1 MRADLI
7 NYKPYVTIVTVDDD
21 WTIHP
26 KKYPIPLECEIRR
39 DYIDDA
45 KKQDEEL
52 DEMIG
57 NIDGDFEVDFK
68 FKDNFYK
75 LSNECENK
83 EEINKE
89 FERCVNGYYSK

>member
-1 MRADLI
+1 MRADLVD
-7 NYKPYVTIVTVDDD
+7 YKPYVTIVTVDDD
-21 WTIHP
+21 WEIHP
-26 KKYPIPLECEIRR
+26 KKYPIPLEYEIRR

-57 NIDGDFEVDFK
+57 SIEGDFEVDFK

-89 FERCVNGYYSK
+89 FERCVNGYYVK